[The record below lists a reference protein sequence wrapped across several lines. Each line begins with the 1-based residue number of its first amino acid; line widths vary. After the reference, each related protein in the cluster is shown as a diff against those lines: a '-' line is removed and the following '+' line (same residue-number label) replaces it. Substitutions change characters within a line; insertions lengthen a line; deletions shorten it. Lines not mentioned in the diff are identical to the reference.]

1 MPRLPEDVRRA
12 QLVES
17 ALIVAETGGL
27 DSVTARAVANEAGVS
42 LGLLHFRFESM
53 DELVTTMGESL
64 ILELS
69 ESLQA
74 GFGHIREVSE
84 LRGLPGLRQL
94 LSVGIG
100 GMWPIIR
107 ATPDRQLL
115 TYEITAHSLRRAAT
129 DPTTAAAVRQYQ
141 TMDDEAVRFLE
152 VCAELTGVSWRTSA
166 ADVARFALAGLD
178 GLVLRW
184 LVDRDDDAII
194 AALDDLAE
202 IITAKAT
209 EVPDSDFPDRPEDS
223 AAASDDAGGSA
234 GEQRDELLARAVIEA
249 LAEGMSWEQIG
260 ARLGV
265 SRPSRSGTVCDR
277 DWQDAIVDQENA
289 RARRIQPGTTGGEKP
304 PPRPGNNA

>member
-1 MPRLPEDVRRA
+1 V
-12 QLVES
+12 
-17 ALIVAETGGL
+17 
-27 DSVTARAVANEAGVS
+27 
-42 LGLLHFRFESM
+42 
-53 DELVTTMGESL
+53 

-74 GFGHIREVSE
+74 GFGHVREVSE
-84 LRGLPGLRQL
+84 LCGLPGLRQL
-94 LSVGIG
+94 LSAGIG

-129 DPTTAAAVRQYQ
+129 EPTPAAAVAARQYQ

-209 EVPDSDFPDRPEDS
+209 EVPDSDFPDRPEDF
-223 AAASDDAGGSA
+223 AVASDDAGGSA

-249 LAEGMSWEQIG
+249 LAEGMSWAQIG

-265 SRPSRSGTVCDR
+265 SRPSRPGTVCDR
-277 DWQDAIVDQENA
+277 DWQDAIVDHENA
-289 RARRIQPGTTGGEKP
+289 RARRIQPGPPEGRSPHRDPATAPDDDGDTGG
-304 PPRPGNNA
+304 R